1 VLSIVGILVLLLWHL
16 VQPLPLLVQGEVGAT
31 LIDLAAQVD
40 GRLTTRSVHRGEDA
54 QSGQWSGPARRTS
67 RRPILCR
74 GKVYQEVS
82 MSIALDMTS
91 PLADR
96 ALRLSLLITTA
107 VVFAVMSARALHV
120 NMDAISEFPL
130 PICAADASS
139 GNKVEVVNSYAI
151 PDMPGK
157 RMTVVRV
164 TYGPGGFTPPHRHGG
179 TVTAYI
185 TKGQIRSQLND
196 GPVEIFDVGQSFF
209 EPLGTIHR
217 VSANASNT
225 EWAELIAVF
234 VADEGAQL
242 TTLIDP

>member
-1 VLSIVGILVLLLWHL
+1 MSMALGMTTLSPSRARLLLPLVAATAIVCAVVSARGLHL
-16 VQPLPLLVQGEVGAT
+16 KMDTISESPLPLCMA
-31 LIDLAAQVD
+31 DAA
-40 GRLTTRSVHRGEDA
+40 
-54 QSGQWSGPARRTS
+54 SG
-67 RRPILCR
+67 
-74 GKVYQEVS
+74 
-82 MSIALDMTS
+82 S
-91 PLADR
+91 PL
-96 ALRLSLLITTA
+96 
-107 VVFAVMSARALHV
+107 
-120 NMDAISEFPL
+120 
-130 PICAADASS
+130 
-139 GNKVEVVNSYAI
+139 NKVELVSSHAI

-185 TKGQIRSQLND
+185 TKGQIRSQLNN

-209 EPLGTIHR
+209 EALGTIHQ

-242 TTLIDP
+242 TTLIEP